1 MRHPG
6 FVRLVVRAALT
17 LILSSLLFV
26 PCALLGQAS
35 YQAQIRG
42 VVTDPTGAVLPN
54 ATVTITDVGTNVSQ
68 TARTDHSG
76 TYILR
81 ALRPSTYTVKVQAAG
96 FGVVEQKGVVL
107 AVDQETSLNFTL
119 RPAGTTTTVEVREAA
134 PLLDTG
140 SSSLGT
146 EVTNEYVK
154 EIPLLNRNF
163 FGLVFL
169 NAGVSETAGS
179 GIADNYPSGTN
190 FVSNGQRNATAEV
203 RMDGALITAPEEG
216 EGGNSNVFYEPSVE
230 AVQEFKVQ
238 NNAFS
243 AEFGSNGGTVVNMAL
258 KSGTN
263 GFHGS
268 GWWFGQR
275 GDFDANDFFSNQA
288 GLPRPDH
295 SRDQYGMS
303 LGGPIRRNKTFFFVD
318 IERVLEVDPVPIL
331 ATVPTAAERVGNFS
345 QALITD
351 PNTGNIVPNLIFNPF
366 MVSSQPCP
374 GDPTTLCST
383 RPAFTGNKIPQNLW
397 DSVGQKL
404 LNLYPLPNQPGNP
417 DGTNNFRTNTNIAT
431 RSLQFDAK
439 VDEQTS
445 TTTHLA
451 ARFSHAHYT
460 TATPTVL
467 GDGEFND
474 GANYLTSVENGGLQF
489 DWTIKPTLL
498 LSSRFGLDYVH
509 APGYTNYPPA
519 TSVGF
524 PASLDQANDISRMPA
539 ILVDSPWASIYDQ
552 CCVDTKLNHYLYSYS
567 SALAWTKGKHNIK
580 FGGEQ
585 RIFFNNFQEPN
596 YATGY
601 FHFAQTV
608 TENVIG
614 ALNPDQG
621 NPFADIL
628 LGIGDYGGIGIDP
641 EAFNKSKDT
650 SFYTQDDWR
659 VTPKL
664 TLNLGLRYEWSTP
677 YTERFNHI
685 EFSDFNANSGVTVDL
700 SSGNAGLQALGL
712 GPTQLTGITKFPTSS
727 QRNVPVDRNNWAPRL
742 GFAYQLTKDTVVR
755 GGAGIYYGMNVATNY
770 QYVGTA
776 FRKDG
781 VVYFTK
787 NGLNCT
793 TGVRSDCQYATLE
806 DPFPAGLPAPQGEK
820 YGPLAEWGF
829 PNANDLGTTAAI
841 NADIYQWSFG
851 VQRLLPGQLVVSVD
865 YSANHS
871 THLPWGGSAG
881 ATTRDH
887 NFIPTSI
894 RSKFSQSGGCNPD
907 GTVNFSNTYAY
918 NNLQCLVPNPFYSM
932 FVGPNAI
939 FNEPDSLY
947 DDPQIPLI
955 NLLRPH
961 PQFNGTFEGLPL
973 LEAESFYNALQ
984 IRFQKRASHY
994 ISFEGGYTLSKATDD
1009 SSSGR
1014 NAWVGGLA
1022 FDNPQ
1027 ELDNL
1032 KAEHSISAN
1041 DATHRLALA
1050 IIGDI
1055 PIGRGRWIGSGMN
1068 RFLDGV
1074 IGGWTLSAI
1083 LTQQSG
1089 QPIDIG
1095 MSEPSLDD
1103 GNQRPDVI
1111 CNPSTGISS
1120 HRSAL
1125 SQSSANPLSTLN
1137 SSCFAS
1143 PGLEQAGNAPRFFSN
1158 LRTDGIHNID
1168 LSIEKSFVP
1177 HEGMRL
1183 ELRGEFFNFFNTP
1196 RFAIPDNLWGDS
1208 TFGQISS
1215 LAMGSTPRHG
1225 QVGVRLEF

>member
-1 MRHPG
+1 MGRSGAQPVSLR
-6 FVRLVVRAALT
+6 FFLLLLVGLPVLMVGT
-17 LILSSLLFV
+17 LY
-26 PCALLGQAS
+26 GQAS
-35 YQAQIRG
+35 YQAQVRG
-42 VVTDPTGAVLPN
+42 NVTDPTGAALPG
-54 ATVTITDVGTNVSQ
+54 ATVTIIEVGTNVSQ
-68 TARTDHSG
+68 IAKTDRTG
-76 TYILR
+76 GYILR
-81 ALRPSTYTVKVQAAG
+81 ALRPSTYTVRVEAPG
-96 FGVVEQKGVVL
+96 FGMVEQKGVVL

-119 RPAGTTTTVEVREAA
+119 RPAATSTTVEVHEAA

-169 NAGVSETAGS
+169 NAGVTETAGS

-203 RMDGALITAPEEG
+203 RMDGALISAPEEG

-263 GFHGS
+263 ALHGS
-268 GWWFGQR
+268 AWWFGQN
-275 GDFDANDFFSNQA
+275 GVLDANDFFSNQA

-295 SRDQYGMS
+295 SRNQYGVA
-303 LGGPIRRNKTFFFVD
+303 LGGPIRKNKTFFFVD
-318 IERVLEVDPVPIL
+318 IERVLETDPVPIV

-351 PNTGNIVPNLIFNPF
+351 PNTGNVVPNLIFDPF
-366 MVSSQPCP
+366 
-374 GDPTTLCST
+374 TLDANGNRT
-383 RPAFTGNKIPQNLW
+383 AFTNNTIPQGLQ
-397 DSVGQKL
+397 DPVGQKV

-417 DGTNNFRTNTNIAT
+417 DGTNNFRANTNVAT
-431 RSLQFDAK
+431 RSLQFDGK
-439 VDEQTS
+439 VDEQVS
-445 TTTHLA
+445 NTTHLA

-460 TATPTVL
+460 TATPTIL
-467 GDGEFND
+467 GDWEFND

-489 DWTIKPTLL
+489 DWTIKPNLL

-509 APGYTNYPPA
+509 APGFTNYPSA
-519 TSVGF
+519 ASVGF
-524 PASLDQANDISRMPA
+524 PSELDTANGISRMPS
-539 ILVDSPWASIYDQ
+539 ILVDSPWTSIYDQ
-552 CCVDTKLNHYLYSYS
+552 CCVDTRLNHLLYSYS
-567 SALAWTKGKHNIK
+567 SALAWAKGKHNIK

-596 YATGY
+596 YPSGY

-641 EAFNKSKDT
+641 MALNKSKET
-650 SFYTQDDWR
+650 AFYGQDDWR

-685 EFSDFNANSGVTVDL
+685 EFSNFNGASGINVDL
-700 SSGNAGLQALGL
+700 SSGVPGLQSLGL
-712 GPTQLTGITKFPTSS
+712 GPTQLTGTTIFPTGSD
-727 QRNVPVDRNNWAPRL
+727 RNVPVDRNNIGPRL
-742 GFAYQLTKDTVVR
+742 GFAYQVLPNTVVR

-787 NGLNCT
+787 NNFDCS

-806 DPFPAGLPAPQGEK
+806 NPFPAGLPAPQGEK
-820 YGPLAEWGF
+820 YGKLAEWGF
-829 PNANDLGTTAAI
+829 VNQNDLGTTQAQ
-841 NADIYQWSFG
+841 NADIYQWSLG
-851 VQRLLPGQLVVSVD
+851 VQRLLPGQLVVSAD

-871 THLPWGGSAG
+871 THLPWGGSSG
-881 ATTRDH
+881 STTRNR
-887 NFIPTSI
+887 NFIPSAL
-894 RSKFSQSGGCNPD
+894 RQKFSGTGQCNAD
-907 GTVNFSNTYAY
+907 GTVNFSDLYSY
-918 NNLQCLVPNPFYSM
+918 NNLQCTVPNPFYSM
-932 FVGPNAI
+932 FVGPGAI

-961 PQFNGTFEGLPL
+961 PQFDGAFEGLPL

-984 IRFQKRASHY
+984 VRVTKRTSHY
-994 ISFEGGYTLSKATDD
+994 IGFEGSYTLSKSTDD

-1014 NAWVGGLA
+1014 NAWVGGLQ

-1041 DATHRLALA
+1041 DATHRLAMA
-1050 IIGDI
+1050 VIGDL
-1055 PIGRGRWIGSGMN
+1055 PIGRGRWVGSDMN
-1068 RFLDGV
+1068 RVLDGV

-1083 LTQQSG
+1083 LTEQSG
-1089 QPIDIG
+1089 QPIDVG

-1103 GNQRPDVI
+1103 GNQRPNVS
-1111 CNPSTGISS
+1111 CNPNSGISP
-1120 HRSAL
+1120 HQSAL
-1125 SQSSANPLSTLN
+1125 SASSANPLSVFN
-1137 SSCFAS
+1137 SACFS
-1143 PGLEQAGNAPRFFSN
+1143 TPGLEQPGNAPRYFSN
-1158 LRTDGIHNID
+1158 LRVDGIHDID

-1177 HEGMRL
+1177 HEGMRI
-1183 ELRGEFFNFFNTP
+1183 EVRGEFFNFFNTP

-1208 TFGQISS
+1208 TFGLISQS
-1215 LAMGSTPRHG
+1215 AQGSTPRHG
-1225 QVGVRLEF
+1225 QLGVRFEF

>member
-1 MRHPG
+1 MWHPG
-6 FVRLVVRAALT
+6 KSGSQIRFLIPLLACILANPHAAL
-17 LILSSLLFV
+17 
-26 PCALLGQAS
+26 AQAS

-42 VVTDPTGAVLPN
+42 NVIDATGAAIPN
-54 ATVTITDVGTNVSQ
+54 ATITIIESGTNISQ
-68 TARTDHSG
+68 TAKTDRSG

-81 ALRPSTYTVKVQAAG
+81 ALRPSTYSIRAEAPG
-96 FGVVEQKGVVL
+96 FAMVEQRGVVL
-107 AVDQETSLNFTL
+107 AVDQETSLNFTM
-119 RPAGTTTTVEVREAA
+119 RPASTTTTVEVREAA

-179 GIADNYPSGTN
+179 GTADNYPSGTN

-243 AEFGSNGGTVVNMAL
+243 SEFGSNGGTVVNMAL

-263 GFHGS
+263 AFHGS

-275 GDFDANDFFSNQA
+275 GAFDANDFFSNQA
-288 GLPRPDH
+288 GLPKPDH
-295 SRDQYGMS
+295 SRNQYGMS
-303 LGGPIRRNKTFFFVD
+303 LGGPIRKNKTFFFVD
-318 IERVLEVDPVPIL
+318 IERVLEVDPIGIV
-331 ATVPTAAERVGNFS
+331 ATVPTAAERLGDFS

-351 PNTGNIVPNLIFNPF
+351 PDSGDVVPNAIFNPYADTSK
-366 MVSSQPCP
+366 V
-374 GDPTTLCST
+374 TLLRT
-383 RPAFTGNKIPQNLW
+383 NRPQFPGNKIGKQWW
-397 DSVGQKL
+397 DPVGENI
-404 LNLYPLPNQPGNP
+404 LNLYPLPNQPGLP
-417 DGTNNFRTNTNIAT
+417 DGTNNFRTNTNSNT
-431 RSLQFDAK
+431 RSLQFDTK
-439 VDEQTS
+439 VDEQIS
-445 TTTHLA
+445 NNTHVA
-451 ARFSHAHYT
+451 GRFSHAHYT
-460 TATPTVL
+460 NAAPTVL
-467 GDGEFND
+467 GDGDTFSD
-474 GANYLTSVENGGLQF
+474 GYNYLTSVENGGLQF

-509 APGYTNYPPA
+509 APGFTTYPSA
-519 TSVGF
+519 ASVGF
-524 PASLDQANDISRMPA
+524 PPELDQANNIARIPA
-539 ILVDSPWASIYDQ
+539 IQVDSPWTSIYDQ

-567 SALAWTKGKHNIK
+567 TSLAWSKGKHNIK

-596 YATGY
+596 YASGY

-608 TENVIG
+608 TEQNLG
-614 ALNPDQG
+614 AFNLDQG

-628 LGIGDYGGIGIDP
+628 LGLGDYGGIGVDP

-650 SFYTQDDWR
+650 SFFTQDDWR

-685 EFSDFNANSGVTVDL
+685 EFSDFNAPSGVTLDL
-700 SSGNAGLQALGL
+700 SSGQAGLQALGL
-712 GPTQLTGITKFPTSS
+712 GRTQLTGITRFPTSS

-742 GFAYQLTKDTVVR
+742 GFAYQLTPNTVVR

-781 VVYFTK
+781 VVNFTL
-787 NGLNCT
+787 NGNCKQ
-793 TGVRSDCQYATLE
+793 GVNTFCQYATLQ
-806 DPFPAGLPAPQGEK
+806 DPFPAGLPDPQGQK
-820 YGPLAEWGF
+820 YGRLAEWGF
-829 PNANDLGTTAAI
+829 GNGNDLGTNTAL
-841 NADIYQWSFG
+841 NADIYQWSLG

-881 ATTRDH
+881 ATTRDR
-887 NFIPTSI
+887 NFIPSAI
-894 RSKFSQSGGCNPD
+894 RSKFSGSGDCNDD
-907 GTVNFSNTYAY
+907 GTVNFSDLYSY
-918 NNLQCLVPNPFYSM
+918 NNLHCNVNNPFYPL
-932 FVGPNAI
+932 FNPKDPNHI
-939 FNEPDSLY
+939 FNEPDSIY
-947 DDPQIPLI
+947 DFPTIPLI

-961 PQFNGTFEGLPL
+961 PQFDGTFEGLPL
-973 LEAESFYNALQ
+973 LEAASFYNALQ
-984 IRFQKRASHY
+984 IRVTKRASHY
-994 ISFEGGYTLSKATDD
+994 ISFEGGYTLAKATDN

-1032 KAEHSISAN
+1032 RAEHSISAN

-1050 IIGDI
+1050 IIGDV
-1055 PIGRGRWIGSGMN
+1055 PIGRGRWIGRDMN
-1068 RFLDGV
+1068 RFLDGA

-1083 LTQQSG
+1083 LTEQSG
-1089 QPIDIG
+1089 QPIDVG
-1095 MSEPSLDD
+1095 MSEAALDD
-1103 GNQRPDVI
+1103 GNQRPNVI

-1137 SSCFAS
+1137 TSCFAD

-1177 HEGMRL
+1177 REGMRL
-1183 ELRGEFFNFFNTP
+1183 EVRGEFFNFFNTP
-1196 RFAIPDNLWGDS
+1196 RFAVPDNLWGDS

-1215 LAMGSTPRHG
+1215 LAAGSTPRHG
-1225 QVGVRLEF
+1225 QIGVRFEF